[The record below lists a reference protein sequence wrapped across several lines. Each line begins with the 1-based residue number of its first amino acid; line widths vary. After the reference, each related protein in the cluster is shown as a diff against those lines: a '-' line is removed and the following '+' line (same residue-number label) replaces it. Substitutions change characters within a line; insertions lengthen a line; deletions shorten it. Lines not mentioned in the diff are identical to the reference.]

1 MVRVQRQVC
10 ADGRA
15 CYVLSGDAVG
25 VAAANRY
32 LLYLSNLDRSP
43 NTIRAYATD
52 LRLWIGWLTDLSRPW
67 ESADL
72 ELLGQ
77 FVHWLRSSRSGQPE
91 EAVTRLA
98 AAQPGRSPKTVNR
111 IVGTVFAFYEFH
123 AEAGAP
129 ISRQLIDFRATHH
142 DYKRS
147 LGRRS
152 SRRRPITLP
161 EPSTRPAT
169 LSAAQVGNLVR
180 ACEHRRD
187 RLLIGFWWLAGLRV
201 GQTLGL
207 RHDDIDARKAQL
219 RIVPRVNLNGARPKV
234 RETQTVPLRPELV
247 ELYGEYVREEL
258 QSVESDYVFVNL
270 WCKPLGSPMSY
281 SAVDGLVRRLRAH
294 SGVDFTPHQLRH
306 TFATDLHREG
316 VSLEVISRLLTHRSI
331 STTSDLYLH
340 LDVEDLR
347 AGLETLKEART

>member
-169 LSAAQVGNLVR
+169 LSAAQVGNLLR

-340 LDVEDLR
+340 LEVEDLR
-347 AGLETLKEART
+347 AGLEMAKGAGA

>member
-43 NTIRAYATD
+43 NTIRADATD

-169 LSAAQVGNLVR
+169 LSAAQVGNLLR